1 MFCSKCGNQMP
12 DGAKFCSA
20 CGAVNEAAQAP
31 EAPAAPQQQAAPQYN
46 PVQPPV
52 QPQQPKHV
60 HAAPKAS
67 SNTKVG
73 MIAAGILAIIVVV
86 LAVIIFGGRG
96 PKATANQFLKGTF
109 KGNANQIVKL
119 MPKKQIKAMIEEDYH
134 GDKDDMLEEL
144 DDRLDDMLDMLNESD
159 IKYKYKITDID
170 KLDRDD
176 TEDCEDELNAA
187 YDTNIKVKKAK
198 VVTAEITFRNKE
210 FDEKYEEKIEI
221 TVGKIGSSWYIL
233 NTDFYDMF

>member
-31 EAPAAPQQQAAPQYN
+31 EAPAAPQQQAAPQQHI
-46 PVQPPV
+46 PA
-52 QPQQPKHV
+52 QPQQPHHV
-60 HAAPKAS
+60 HTAPKAS

-73 MIAAGILAIIVVV
+73 MIAAGILAVIVVV

-96 PKATANQFLKGTF
+96 PKATVNQFLKGTF
-109 KGNANQIVKL
+109 NGNANQIVKL
-119 MPKKQIKAMIEEDYH
+119 MPKKQVKAIIEEEYH
-134 GDKDDMLEEL
+134 GDKKDMVE
-144 DDRLDDMLDMLNESD
+144 DLDDMLDEMLDMLSEAD
-159 IKYKYKITDID
+159 IKTKFKITDID

-176 TEDCEDELNAA
+176 TEDCEEELNSQF
-187 YDTNIKVKKAK
+187 DTNIKVKKAK
-198 VVTAEITFRNKE
+198 VITAEITFRSKE
-210 FDEKYEEKIEI
+210 FDEKYENEIEL

-233 NTDFYDMF
+233 DADFEEIFY

>member
-1 MFCSKCGNQMP
+1 
-12 DGAKFCSA
+12 
-20 CGAVNEAAQAP
+20 
-31 EAPAAPQQQAAPQYN
+31 
-46 PVQPPV
+46 
-52 QPQQPKHV
+52 
-60 HAAPKAS
+60 
-67 SNTKVG
+67 
-73 MIAAGILAIIVVV
+73 
-86 LAVIIFGGRG
+86 
-96 PKATANQFLKGTF
+96 
-109 KGNANQIVKL
+109 
-119 MPKKQIKAMIEEDYH
+119 MIEEDYH